1 MLVASLRA
9 FWRGFS
15 RVMERVGN
23 FQARVLLTVFYLVI
37 AAPFGLGIRVFS
49 DPLRLRD
56 HHAPSAWVPRDLR
69 DGALDTASRQY

>member
-1 MLVASLRA
+1 MASLRA

-23 FQARVLLTVFYLVI
+23 FQARLLLTVFYLVI
-37 AAPFGLGIRVFS
+37 AAPFGLGVRLFS

-56 HHAPSAWVPRDLR
+56 HHAASAWVPREPR
-69 DGALDTASRQY
+69 DTSLDTASRQY